1 MTSRL
6 LAEADRARPGA
17 GDLRGEELIAAVAAS
32 GLRGR
37 GGAAFPTAAKL
48 RAVADARGRCALV
61 VNAAEGEPMSAKDRA
76 LLEMAPH
83 LVLDGAVLAAE
94 AVGARDAVIALKRSA
109 GPAQASLQRALAQRR
124 DRTRLHVETVG
135 DRYLA
140 GEETALLRSLGGGPA
155 KPTLVPPRPHERGLS
170 GKPTL
175 VSNTETLA
183 HVALIARHGASW
195 FRELGTEEHPGTA
208 LVTLGGAVARP
219 GVYEIALGAP
229 ASGVIG
235 QTAALRA
242 LLVGGY
248 YGSWLPAD
256 AIARVRLDNAS
267 LGRWGA
273 ALGAGV
279 VVALPAGACP
289 VAEVARVVAW
299 MAGESAGQC
308 GPCVHGLAAIA
319 GALSSIGAGTADA
332 DVLARLARWAGQV
345 DGRGAC
351 GHPDGVVRFVRS
363 ALGVFAEEFEDHR
376 RHGPCD
382 ACDRPGVLAVPHARR
397 SLAT

>member
-1 MTSRL
+1 MRII
-6 LAEADRARPGA
+6 GK
-17 GDLRGEELIAAVAAS
+17 I
-32 GLRGR
+32 
-37 GGAAFPTAAKL
+37 
-48 RAVADARGRCALV
+48 
-61 VNAAEGEPMSAKDRA
+61 
-76 LLEMAPH
+76 
-83 LVLDGAVLAAE
+83 LD
-94 AVGARDAVIALKRSA
+94 
-109 GPAQASLQRALAQRR
+109 
-124 DRTRLHVETVG
+124 
-135 DRYLA
+135 
-140 GEETALLRSLGGGPA
+140 
-155 KPTLVPPRPHERGLS
+155 
-170 GKPTL
+170 
-175 VSNTETLA
+175 
-183 HVALIARHGASW
+183 
-195 FRELGTEEHPGTA
+195 
-208 LVTLGGAVARP
+208 
-219 GVYEIALGAP
+219 
-229 ASGVIG
+229 SGVIG

-319 GALSSIGAGTADA
+319 GEVSSIGAGTADA